1 MGMPI
6 ADKDIMEAVA
16 EDVDPRLLE
25 KAREE
30 YPVLRNVDVDYKYSP
45 QQDLEKYG
53 KLEFFPSDE
62 PGSPERPRPK
72 EFPVGRPLVEVYDPK
87 TRPIDILG
95 DIASHYMIEQDPR
108 VQGYYS
114 QFQKS
119 LLPGQYDRLRS
130 QYQFAQK
137 NFGEERPYEQ
147 WYERTGLPGY
157 FRGYPFQQWPEDFN
171 ETAYT
176 PEQRQLLDEMMQYFR
191 TGE

>member
-1 MGMPI
+1 MPVE
-6 ADKDIMEAVA
+6 DQDIMNLVSQER
-16 EDVDPRLLE
+16 DPMLLE
-25 KAREE
+25 AAKKE
-30 YPVLRNVDVDYKYSP
+30 YPILNQYDIGYKYSP
-45 QQDLEKYG
+45 KQDSGY
-53 KLEFFPSDE
+53 LEFFPADE

-157 FRGYPFQQWPEDFN
+157 FRGYPFQQWPQEFN